1 MNNPERHSKG
11 TQDARLQ
18 QQCKQDEEHISRR
31 KVSAISRHYHAK
43 QSYPLVTCN
52 ELKFFSRISLRVE
65 FWVAAVSDLTDKTG
79 WESN

>member
-18 QQCKQDEEHISRR
+18 QQCKQDEHISRR
-31 KVSAISRHYHAK
+31 KASAIPRRSQAK
-43 QSYPLVTCN
+43 KSYPLITCN
-52 ELKFFSRISLRVE
+52 ELKFFSRISLWVE
-65 FWVAAVSDLTDKTG
+65 FRVATVSDLTDKTG